1 MTDTNQKSDTTKSG
15 LTGLMDKVKD
25 SVTSALDTTKDV
37 VAEKAHQAKD
47 YLKDDLEKTKAD
59 VHFLDF
65 KREDPDLRQDTL
77 RKVEFINGRPWV
89 LVEIRDLKDETL
101 KALIGHEKK

>member
-1 MTDTNQKSDTTKSG
+1 MMTDTNQKSDTTKSG

-25 SVTSALDTTKDV
+25 SVTSALDTTKEA

-59 VHFLDF
+59 AQNITETVKEKLLMP
-65 KREDPDLRQDTL
+65 KILS
-77 RKVEFINGRPWV
+77 
-89 LVEIRDLKDETL
+89 LKSRSHQCRSQ
-101 KALIGHEKK
+101 KPR